1 MGSVYV
7 HQPKKI
13 PELLL
18 LFFFFV
24 ISFKDEIIQQINVGN
39 FKSKLLMK
47 FGCACDIM
55 LIIAYSG
62 RVNESILV

>member
-1 MGSVYV
+1 M

-18 LFFFFV
+18 FYFFFV

-47 FGCACDIM
+47 FVCACDIM